1 LPTLSVTCFTGLPIP
16 AGILS
21 SPLPVTPVIPLT
33 VLFSPV
39 VALSAT
45 VFTVPVARPVPLF
58 TPPTTAFE
66 AVPTTPGFFGGVG
79 CVVFLTAAG
88 VGFVPSG
95 LTAALTEG
103 FLTGVA
109 FDAGEAVF
117 VVDFAGVVFV
127 AFNFGAELA
136 WFLML
141 GPFTAGTGLADA
153 GMVFFAETGVFAAGL
168 AVSLPAILLAAG
180 VDLAVVGVEI
190 FFAAAGVAG
199 FRGVLFAGVVELCDT
214 AGVAGFRGVLFV
226 GVVELCDAA
235 VDDVLVS
242 FAGAFRTGVD
252 VVPVAFVAAGVAF
265 LTGVVFAADEGVFF
279 AAEEPPPA
287 TFWRLAT
294 PAASISTTLIMLWVQ
309 QVCRLHATYL
319 EAQRSAA

>member
-1 LPTLSVTCFTGLPIP
+1 MRPLNAECRWVGEGLTLVAYPAVVYKPSTVPVAVLPTLSVTCLTGLPMP

-21 SPLPVTPVIPLT
+21 SPFPVTPVIPLT

-66 AVPTTPGFFGGVG
+66 AAPTTPGFFGIVG
-79 CVVFLTAAG
+79 WVVFFTAAG

-95 LTAALTEG
+95 LTAGLTEG

-109 FDAGEAVF
+109 FDAVEVAL
-117 VVDFAGVVFV
+117 VVDFAGVVFI
-127 AFNFGAELA
+127 AFSFGAELA

-141 GPFTAGTGLADA
+141 GPFTAGTDFADA
-153 GMVFFAETGVFAAGL
+153 GVVFFAITGVFTAGL
-168 AVSLPAILLAAG
+168 VVSMLAALLG
-180 VDLAVVGVEI
+180 ARGDLEVVGVDATV

-199 FRGVLFAGVVELCDT
+199 FRGVLFAGV
-214 AGVAGFRGVLFV
+214 A
-226 GVVELCDAA
+226 ELCDAA
-235 VDDVLVS
+235 VGVVLVS

-265 LTGVVFAADEGVFF
+265 FTGVVFATDEGVFF
-279 AAEEPPPA
+279 AVEEPPPA
-287 TFWRLAT
+287 TFWRPAT
-294 PAASISTTLIMLWVQ
+294 PAASIRTTLRIL
-309 QVCRLHATYL
+309 
-319 EAQRSAA
+319 